1 MVGPC
6 SGARTES
13 IRCAL
18 CILPAMVLSLA
29 GTSHRLLGKHC
40 KSGASGMPFF
50 AFPHKLTQL
59 FTCANARDSSRRWAM
74 PRDGE
79 NAGRSSKT
87 MASIDSSR
95 PAHWP
100 IRSAPGCLQPG
111 YASSTPSRSREYR
124 FASAALKAAT
134 SLRSRL
140 YIRRLSRRSGRITF
154 PLERS
159 RPKSD
164 SMARCFGPT
173 QIAVALTRSDN
184 THSGEGA

>member
-1 MVGPC
+1 M
-6 SGARTES
+6 ES
-13 IRCAL
+13 ISCAL
-18 CILPAMVLSLA
+18 CILPAMVLFPA
-29 GTSHRLLGKHC
+29 GISRRLLGKRC
-40 KSGASGMPFF
+40 KSKASWMPFSPF
-50 AFPHKLTQL
+50 LTNRPNC
-59 FTCANARDSSRRWAM
+59 FHARMLAILVAVGRCRAMTRMQDVPRR
-74 PRDGE
+74 RCHLSIRL
-79 NAGRSSKT
+79 GRLVGQFG
-87 MASIDSSR
+87 
-95 PAHWP
+95 
-100 IRSAPGCLQPG
+100 APLGCLQPG
-111 YASSTPSRSREYR
+111 YASGTSSRSREYR

-154 PLERS
+154 PLEGS